1 MLLLVLLYGADY
13 PAILLLVLLY
23 EADCPWGA
31 IRGGSLK
38 GTFIP
43 HNILSFLFAYSAAGV
58 AATYAHGM
66 WETKLG
72 WVCPAPGR
80 ETSSEL

>member
-1 MLLLVLLYGADY
+1 MLLLVLLYEADY
-13 PAILLLVLLY
+13 PAILLLVLLC
-23 EADCPWGA
+23 EADCPLGA

-43 HNILSFLFAYSAAGV
+43 HNIFSFLFAYSAAGV

-66 WETKLG
+66 WETNWGLG
-72 WVCPAPGR
+72 LPRPR
-80 ETSSEL
+80 PRN